1 MTTRDDVRISPPQ
14 KVFDAY
20 KEIRDSALILNK
32 TLNEKTIAEF
42 QVSLNKAQSNNEDE
56 RNMRSLIQYLY
67 RRNPTN
73 FCQFLIRSRLSHLI
87 LWTEAKCIVLHF
99 GLRSIVYIKWNN
111 NEYEC
116 SLHKN
121 ISNLSEDND
130 QEHPSIQKIYQ
141 SIGNNFGNY
150 NNQNRSDRYNQRRP
164 RDNNNRDIDNNYRDR
179 NQRGSTGASREW
191 FNLRDKSF
199 KLLELSKK
207 TNNFQRPENTES
219 NFPVLQ
225 SSTEVA
231 ENNSQSSNSYENNTP
246 EVSNLSA
253 STLETNNKGSYS
265 QALQSS
271 ETKEE

>member
-20 KEIRDSALILNK
+20 KEIRDSALISNK
-32 TLNEKTIAEF
+32 TLNEQTIAEF
-42 QVSLNKAQSNNEDE
+42 QVSLNKAQPNNEDE

-87 LWTEAKCIVLHF
+87 LWTEAKCIVIHF

-121 ISNLSEDND
+121 ISNLIENND
-130 QEHPSIQKIYQ
+130 QDHPSIQKIYQ

-164 RDNNNRDIDNNYRDR
+164 RDNRDIDNNYRDR
-179 NQRGSTGASREW
+179 NQRESKGGDREW
-191 FNLRDKSF
+191 RNPRSNRD
-199 KLLELSKK
+199 LNEQA
-207 TNNFQRPENTES
+207 NNFQRSENTES

-225 SSTEVA
+225 SSTELA
-231 ENNSQSSNSYENNTP
+231 ENNSQSSDSYENNTP

-253 STLETNNKGSYS
+253 STVETNNKGSYS